1 MEIINEIIEY
11 VGSRDA
17 RFAIYGSIL
26 SILVIYL
33 IRKGLV
39 ILAAWKTAVAQNG
52 KRGFNNFLIW
62 LGHHYKSC
70 PSWLKVCA
78 RGLEKILKIF
88 GIKRPHSSRYRRKR
102 K

>member
-1 MEIINEIIEY
+1 MDIINEFIEF

-17 RFAIYGSIL
+17 RYAIYGAL
-26 SILVIYL
+26 LIYL
-33 IRKGLV
+33 LHKGCL
-39 ILAAWKTAVAQNG
+39 IFAAWKTAAAQNG

-70 PSWLKVCA
+70 PSWLKICA
-78 RGLEKILKIF
+78 RALEKFLKLF
-88 GIKRPHSSRYRRKR
+88 GIKRPHGSRYRRKR